1 MNKTTRT
8 SILIVSFSILALL
21 AAFLYERNSNTTRA
35 DLRELVQ
42 KQFIVDQHHLDLRG
56 KNFTQ
61 IPDICSVITPGQQA
75 DDIWS
80 VDLGS
85 NQITSISADLSCL
98 KNLSELNL
106 SFNKIRKMEN
116 LRQLTWLNKLD
127 LGNNELTRIEGLE
140 TLERLQNL
148 HLGYNQLTSTA
159 GLEKLY
165 NLTSLQLQRNKLT
178 DIANLSQLKS
188 LETLKLEFN
197 QLTDEDV
204 AFIPT
209 LPKLRIITVA
219 ENQIDPTKVAEWN
232 EKTLKNMNQ

>member
-1 MNKTTRT
+1 MKKTTRI
-8 SILIVSFSILALL
+8 SILIVSSSLLILL
-21 AAFLYERNSNTTRA
+21 AAFLYERNSNNTRVF
-35 DLRELVQ
+35 LRELVQ
-42 KQFIVDQHHLDLRG
+42 KQFVADQHHLDLRG

-80 VDLGS
+80 IDLAN
-85 NQITSISADLSCL
+85 NQITSISVDLSCL
-98 KNLSELNL
+98 KNLTELNL
-106 SFNKIRKMEN
+106 SFNKIKKIQN
-116 LRQLTWLNKLD
+116 IRQLTWLSKLD

-165 NLTSLQLQRNKLT
+165 NLRSLQLQRNKLT
-178 DIANLSQLKS
+178 DIANLAQLKN

-204 AFIPT
+204 EFISA
-209 LPKLRIITVA
+209 LPKL
-219 ENQIDPTKVAEWN
+219 
-232 EKTLKNMNQ
+232 

>member
-1 MNKTTRT
+1 MKKTTRI
-8 SILIVSFSILALL
+8 SILIVSSSLLILL
-21 AAFLYERNSNTTRA
+21 AAFLYERNNNAARSS
-35 DLRELVQ
+35 LRELVQ
-42 KQFIVDQHHLDLRG
+42 KQFIADQHHLDLRG
-56 KNFTQ
+56 KNYKQ

-80 VDLGS
+80 IDLAN
-85 NQITSISADLSCL
+85 NQITSISVDLSCL
-98 KNLSELNL
+98 KNLTELNL
-106 SFNKIRKMEN
+106 SFNKIKKIQN
-116 LRQLTWLNKLD
+116 IRQLTWLSKLD

-165 NLTSLQLQRNKLT
+165 NLRSLQLQRNKLT
-178 DIANLSQLKS
+178 DIANLAQLKN

-204 AFIPT
+204 EFISA
-209 LPKLRIITVA
+209 LPKLRVITVA
-219 ENQIDPTKVAEWN
+219 ENKIDPAKVAEWN

>member
-1 MNKTTRT
+1 MKKTTRI
-8 SILIVSFSILALL
+8 SILIVSCSLL
-21 AAFLYERNSNTTRA
+21 VLFAAFLYERNNNAARSS
-35 DLRELVQ
+35 LQELVQ
-42 KQFIVDQHHLDLRG
+42 KQFIADQHHLDLRG
-56 KNFTQ
+56 KNYKQ

-80 VDLGS
+80 IDLAN
-85 NQITSISADLSCL
+85 NQITSISVDLSCL

-106 SFNKIRKMEN
+106 SFNKIKKIQN
-116 LRQLTWLNKLD
+116 IRQLTWLSKLD

-165 NLTSLQLQRNKLT
+165 NLRSLQLQRNKLT
-178 DIANLSQLKS
+178 DIANLAQLKN

-204 AFIPT
+204 EFISA
-209 LPKLRIITVA
+209 LPKL
-219 ENQIDPTKVAEWN
+219 
-232 EKTLKNMNQ
+232 